1 MKTFS
6 IFLGNDTMVEV
17 RASNIRSAYK
27 KVCDVGDYKRFVT
40 EFFIEYDKTGIDV
53 NGWKSNEE
61 SRGMARRLNPRWA
74 EFSNPIGPLEL
85 MKEGI

>member
-6 IFLGNDTMVEV
+6 IFLGNNTMVEV

-40 EFFIEYDKTGIDV
+40 EFFIEYNKAGIDV

-61 SRGMARRLNPRWA
+61 SREMARRLNPRWV

-85 MKEGI
+85 MKAVN